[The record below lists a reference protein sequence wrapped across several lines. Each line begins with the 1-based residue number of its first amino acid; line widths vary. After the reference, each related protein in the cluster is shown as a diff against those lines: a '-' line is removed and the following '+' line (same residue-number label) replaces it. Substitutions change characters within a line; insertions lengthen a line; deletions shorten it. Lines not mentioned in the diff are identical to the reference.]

1 MLSDD
6 SHPLGE
12 PNVFKRLL
20 VAVFLLL
27 TAFGVSP
34 AANAVT
40 PTASHPH
47 ATRVLADCVHAR
59 YKPQTIIVACGDG
72 NTVVKDFNYHSW
84 TRRSA
89 TGTATLWYN
98 KCDPD
103 CAHGNWGHV
112 RMVFRLDHPVR
123 VGTQLR
129 FSRLVTAYP
138 HRTASH
144 RVQIYQLET
153 RRL

>member
-1 MLSDD
+1 M
-6 SHPLGE
+6 
-12 PNVFKRLL
+12 FKRLF

-27 TAFGVSP
+27 IAFEVSP

-40 PTASHPH
+40 ATASHPH

-59 YKPQTIIVACGDG
+59 YKPKTIVVACGDG
-72 NTVVKDFNYHSW
+72 NTVVKDFNYRSW
-84 TRRSA
+84 TRDRA
-89 TGTATLWYN
+89 TGTATLWFN
-98 KCDPD
+98 RCEPD
-103 CAHGNWGHV
+103 CARGQWGHV

-138 HRTASH
+138 HRTGSH

-153 RRL
+153 HRL